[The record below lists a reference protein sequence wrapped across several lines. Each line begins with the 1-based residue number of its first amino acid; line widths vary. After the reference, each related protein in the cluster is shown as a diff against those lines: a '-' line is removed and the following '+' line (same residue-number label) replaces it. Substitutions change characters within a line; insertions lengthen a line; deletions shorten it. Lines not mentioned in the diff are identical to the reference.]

1 MNSPPPG
8 PGGAI
13 TDPIA
18 RTSLKDIVPGMP
30 APGALIPGGFP
41 AARGTHSAEPA
52 LTGLRPNRAG
62 GRTQR
67 LHNGGGPS
75 SLLSPADR

>member
-30 APGALIPGGFP
+30 APGALIPGGVP
-41 AARGTHSAEPA
+41 RRARNSF
-52 LTGLRPNRAG
+52 R
-62 GRTQR
+62 
-67 LHNGGGPS
+67 
-75 SLLSPADR
+75 